1 MKLKLLFIT
10 HDTTRTGAPMVLLHF
25 LRWLRKHQPQV
36 GVDVLAL
43 RGGNMEEEFQENCSN
58 YYNYSLQT
66 KTTTLSIIQRILKKL
81 HIYKQKNT
89 KDVFLSNLAKNG
101 YDVIYA
107 NTIVSI
113 PIAVALKKI
122 SLKSKVLAHI
132 HELNTVI
139 NQLLPNFNQYVESV
153 DGFITASNLVANN
166 LIKNRLI
173 DSELVATIYECA
185 IVDSNFKALPKK
197 HNNFVVGASGHVS
210 WRKGYD
216 VFLQVASYINKHY
229 DADNIIFEWVGN
241 INKDVKFIIE
251 ADIEKMGLQNKVH
264 FVGELENP
272 NLKFSNFNVFL
283 MTSREDPFPLVC
295 IELGMLGKPI
305 ISFQNA
311 VGTNE
316 VIKDR
321 GGFVVPYLDIEEMSK
336 SVMKYYDDKNLIEE
350 HGSYNKSAF
359 SNFNPDLI
367 CPKYYAEILRVLDT

>member
-1 MKLKLLFIT
+1 MNILFIT
-10 HDTTRTGAPMVLLHF
+10 HETSRTGAPMVLLHF
-25 LRWLRKHQPQV
+25 LRWLKEHQSQV
-36 GVDVLAL
+36 EIDVLAL
-43 RGGNMEEEFQENCSN
+43 RGGNMEGEFQENCSN
-58 YYNYSLQT
+58 YYNYSVET
-66 KTTTLSIIQRILKKL
+66 KTVSLSIIQRILKKL
-81 HIYKQKNT
+81 HLYKQKNK
-89 KDVFLSNLAKNG
+89 KDVFIASLAKNG

-122 SLKSKVLAHI
+122 SLNSKVLAHV

-139 NQLLPNFNQYVESV
+139 NHLSPNFNEYVDSV
-153 DGFITASNLVANN
+153 DGFITASNLVADN

-173 DSELVATIYECA
+173 DRKLVSTIYECA
-185 IVDSNFKALPKK
+185 KVDTNLKALPKD
-197 HNNFVVGASGHVS
+197 HNRFVVGASGHVS

-251 ADIEKMGLQNKVH
+251 ADIEKIGLQNKVH

-272 NLKFSNFNVFL
+272 NLKFSNFDVFL

-316 VIKDR
+316 VIKCR

-350 HGSYNKSAF
+350 HGSFNKSAF
-359 SNFNPDLI
+359 SNFTPDLI
-367 CPKYYAEILRVLDT
+367 CPKYYAEILRVLDI

>member
-1 MKLKLLFIT
+1 MKILFIT

-25 LRWLRKHQPQV
+25 LRWLKEHQSQV
-36 GVDVLAL
+36 EIDVLAL
-43 RGGNMEEEFQENCSN
+43 RGGNMEGEFQENCSN
-58 YYNYSLQT
+58 YYNYSVET
-66 KTTTLSIIQRILKKL
+66 KTVSLSIIQRILKKL
-81 HIYKQKNT
+81 HLYKQKNK
-89 KDVFLSNLAKNG
+89 KDVFIASLAKNE

-122 SLKSKVLAHI
+122 SLNSKVLAHV

-139 NQLLPNFNQYVESV
+139 NHLSPNFNEYVDSV
-153 DGFITASNLVANN
+153 DGFITASNLVADN

-173 DSELVATIYECA
+173 DRKLVSTIYECA
-185 IVDSNFKALPKK
+185 KVDTNLKALPKD
-197 HNNFVVGASGHVS
+197 HNRFVVGASGHVS

-251 ADIEKMGLQNKVH
+251 ADIEKIGLQNKVH

-272 NLKFSNFNVFL
+272 NLKFSNFDVFL

-316 VIKDR
+316 VIKGR

-350 HGSYNKSAF
+350 HGSFNKSAF
-359 SNFNPDLI
+359 SNFTPDLI
-367 CPKYYAEILRVLDT
+367 CPKYYAEILRVLDI

>member
-1 MKLKLLFIT
+1 MKILFIT

-25 LRWLRKHQPQV
+25 LRWLKEHQSQV
-36 GVDVLAL
+36 EIDVLAL
-43 RGGNMEEEFQENCSN
+43 RGGNMEGEFQENCSN
-58 YYNYSLQT
+58 YYNYSVET
-66 KTTTLSIIQRILKKL
+66 KTVSLSIIQRILKKL
-81 HIYKQKNT
+81 HLYKQKNK
-89 KDVFLSNLAKNG
+89 KDVFIASLAKNG

-122 SLKSKVLAHI
+122 SLNSKVLAHI

-139 NQLLPNFNQYVESV
+139 NQQLPNFNEYVESV

-166 LIKNRLI
+166 LINNKLLDRK
-173 DSELVATIYECA
+173 LVSNIYSCA
-185 IVDSNFKALPKK
+185 LVDNNTKALFKK
-197 HNNFVVGASGHVS
+197 EHNNFVVGASGHVS

-251 ADIEKMGLQNKVH
+251 ADIEKIGLQNKVH

-272 NLKFSNFNVFL
+272 NLKFSNFDVFL

-316 VIKDR
+316 VIKCR

-350 HGSYNKSAF
+350 HGSFNKSAF
-359 SNFNPDLI
+359 SNFTPDLI
-367 CPKYYAEILRVLDT
+367 CPKYYAEILRVLDI

>member
-1 MKLKLLFIT
+1 MKILFIT

-25 LRWLRKHQPQV
+25 LRWLKEHQSQV
-36 GVDVLAL
+36 EIDVLAL
-43 RGGNMEEEFQENCSN
+43 RGGNMEGEFQENCSN
-58 YYNYSLQT
+58 YYNYSVET
-66 KTTTLSIIQRILKKL
+66 KTVSLSIIQRILKKL
-81 HIYKQKNT
+81 HLYKQKNK
-89 KDVFLSNLAKNG
+89 KDVFIASLAKNG

-122 SLKSKVLAHI
+122 SLNSKVLAHV

-139 NQLLPNFNQYVESV
+139 NHLSPNFNEYVDSV
-153 DGFITASNLVANN
+153 DGFITASNLVADN

-173 DSELVATIYECA
+173 DRKLVSTIYECA
-185 IVDSNFKALPKK
+185 KVDTNLKALPKD
-197 HNNFVVGASGHVS
+197 HNRFVVGASGHVS

-251 ADIEKMGLQNKVH
+251 ADIEKIGLQNKVH

-272 NLKFSNFNVFL
+272 NLKFSNFDVFL

-316 VIKDR
+316 VIKGR

-350 HGSYNKSAF
+350 HGSFNKSAF
-359 SNFNPDLI
+359 SNFTPDLI
-367 CPKYYAEILRVLDT
+367 CPKYYAEILRVLDI